1 MSVPELFDEGTGD
14 EDVNGLD
21 ASMESRSESG
31 SDLDSPPICTS
42 MTVRN
47 FFSKKRQRCTST
59 PSAGD
64 CNEREQHVQRDGSS
78 NDRVRISQSKK
89 RREQLPKDVH
99 AHSVTPNRPSGN
111 SRATLETLRSSQSKS
126 DENVI
131 PRADGELNTS
141 TSSSQDDPSVKSA
154 RKEQHV
160 QRDGSSNDRVRISQ
174 SKKRREQL
182 PKDVHAHSVTPNRPS
197 GNSRATLETLRSSQ
211 SKSDENVIPR
221 ADGELNTST
230 SSSQDDPSVK
240 SALKEIT
247 SLLNTVVKRVERVE
261 TELKKQSSVSSS
273 SDSTPR
279 SKKIVAVHVPLIVRV
294 GCNA

>member
-154 RKEQHV
+154 
-160 QRDGSSNDRVRISQ
+160 
-174 SKKRREQL
+174 
-182 PKDVHAHSVTPNRPS
+182 
-197 GNSRATLETLRSSQ
+197 
-211 SKSDENVIPR
+211 
-221 ADGELNTST
+221 
-230 SSSQDDPSVK
+230 
-240 SALKEIT
+240 LKEIT